1 MKEEQQKRWNKSITL
16 CCLFSVVIYLLPST
30 TAKIDFP
37 QLMFD
42 LPTIKQKFGGIEEG
56 RNMIVHEQLSAMQK
70 SVGLSVVYMSYLF
83 RL

>member
-1 MKEEQQKRWNKSITL
+1 MPHFTFLMSSCSI
-16 CCLFSVVIYLLPST
+16 SS

-37 QLMFD
+37 QIMFD

-70 SVGLSVVYMSYLF
+70 SVIMSLS
-83 RL
+83 